1 MFSPIIVLVF
11 SIYIF
16 KDKVDGLIMSACL
29 GLFLAFLC
37 LWVFNNQ
44 VIVASDGII
53 HGRMPWFCTYLAFKD
68 IEDFYTTI
76 PLVNLIIKPT
86 SASGK
91 KQIVIPFNLFS
102 AADKRT
108 ILNLLSEHVPRR
120 R

>member
-1 MFSPIIVLVF
+1 MFSPIIALVF

-53 HGRMPWFCTYLAFKD
+53 HGR
-68 IEDFYTTI
+68 
-76 PLVNLIIKPT
+76 
-86 SASGK
+86 
-91 KQIVIPFNLFS
+91 IVGFARIW
-102 AADKRT
+102 
-108 ILNLLSEHVPRR
+108 LLKTLKIFIQPYRWST
-120 R
+120 